1 MNTPIIDFVR
11 KYAES
16 GISRFHMPG
25 HKGKAFLGFE
35 KYDITEI
42 RDADVLSQAEG
53 IIKMSEDNASS
64 LFSSAHS
71 FYVTQ
76 GSTTAICAMLAMI
89 KKPRGKKTT
98 ILAARNVHKAFVN
111 ACVLLDFD
119 VEWLTPENF
128 SSILECEVSAEL
140 TERMLKNGNGRYSAV
155 YLTSP
160 DYLGNIQ
167 DISGISAVCKK
178 YGVPLLVDNAHGS
191 YLKFL
196 EPSMHPLDLGADMC
210 CDSAHKTLPVLT
222 GGAYLHVS
230 ENAPK
235 SFLENARSKIALF
248 SSTSP
253 SYLILQSLDL
263 CNGYLDEEYSSELA
277 ECIKR
282 IDVVKKKILSSGIVL
297 KESEPLKIVID
308 AKASG
313 YLGEDIVSY
322 LRESNIEP
330 EFYDGDFVVLMLT
343 PQNSDI
349 DYERLEQAFSE
360 IKPKTP
366 IKKEC
371 FNICSPEQLISVR
384 EAVFSESIM
393 VNVEN
398 SVGRICAE
406 LTVSCPPAVPVVVCG
421 ETITKEAVDILKYY
435 GTTEIKVV
443 KI

>member
-1 MNTPIIDFVR
+1 MNTPIVDFVR

-25 HKGKAFLGFE
+25 HKGKDFLGFE
-35 KYDITEI
+35 RFDITEI
-42 RDADVLSQAEG
+42 QNADVLSQAEG

-71 FYVTQ
+71 FFVTQ
-76 GSTTAICAMLAMI
+76 GSTTAICAMLAMV
-89 KKPRGKKTT
+89 KKTCGKKTT
-98 ILAARNVHKAFVN
+98 VLAARNVHKAFVN
-111 ACVLLDFD
+111 ASALLDLTI
-119 VEWLTPENF
+119 EWIMPEKF
-128 SSILECEVSAEL
+128 SSILECEVTAEL
-140 TERMLKNGNGRYSAV
+140 TEQMLKNGNGRYSAV

-160 DYLGNIQ
+160 DYLGNVQ
-167 DISGISAVCKK
+167 DISGISSVCKK
-178 YGVPLLVDNAHGS
+178 YGVPLLVDNAHGA

-196 EPSMHPLDLGADMC
+196 EPSMHPLDLGADLC

-230 ENAPK
+230 KKAPM

-263 CNGYLDEEYSSELA
+263 CNAYLNGEYSAELDK
-277 ECIKR
+277 CIKR
-282 IDVVKKKILSSGIVL
+282 IEAIEKKIMSMGFAL
-297 KESEPLKIVID
+297 KDSEPLKIVID

-313 YLGEDIVSY
+313 YLGEDIVSC
-322 LRESNIEP
+322 LRENKIEP

-343 PQNSDI
+343 PQNSEI
-349 DYERLEQAFSE
+349 DFERIEQVFWE
-360 IKPKTP
+360 IKPKKP

-371 FNICSPEQLISVR
+371 FNLSSPEQLISVR
-384 EAVFSESIM
+384 EAVFSENVT
-393 VNVEN
+393 VNVDN
-398 SVGRICAE
+398 SIGRICAE

-421 ETITKEAVDILKYY
+421 ELITKETVGALKYY
-435 GTTEIKVV
+435 GITEIKVV
-443 KI
+443 KE